1 MPTNP
6 LDHERSRTKV
16 CLICLR
22 KAKRIISPNQLKGLK
37 VFSNLLNSIRPEDKR
52 VPNGICITCSVDL
65 NQNIKSESYVKPL
78 KIPEKDGKPF
88 CYSKE
93 ILIAPRTRS
102 SGDTACSCLICQ
114 IAKANYITDPHPY
127 YNVPFNEIIKL
138 GAPKIYA
145 EKEKFQW
152 NQPLKIWKY

>member
-6 LDHERSRTKV
+6 LDHERSRAKV
-16 CLICLR
+16 CLVCLR
-22 KAKRIISPNQLKGLK
+22 KARLKISQNQLKGLK

-52 VPNGICITCSVDL
+52 VPNGICRTCSDDL
-65 NQNIKSESYVKPL
+65 YTNIKAESYVKPL

-102 SGDTACSCLICQ
+102 SGDTA
-114 IAKANYITDPHPY
+114 
-127 YNVPFNEIIKL
+127 
-138 GAPKIYA
+138 
-145 EKEKFQW
+145 
-152 NQPLKIWKY
+152 